1 MGNPNEQHNTIMSGL
16 RIEAA
21 RPEDS
26 GVFSEV
32 QPDGGGTITAVA
44 RDQNGNPVV
53 VTNLHIITGD
63 ITAPHIFA

>member
-32 QPDGGGTITAVA
+32 QPHGGGTLTGVA
-44 RDQNGNPVV
+44 RKPDGAKVLP
-53 VTNLHIITGD
+53 
-63 ITAPHIFA
+63 